1 MKRSL
6 LALAAIAA
14 LPIAATA
21 QTQSATVNVKATV
34 ASSVTITEINNTI
47 DFGTTGLTPGAA
59 ASVPASGSTSYQSSV
74 VANEQVNIAIP
85 STTVAM
91 SDGGT
96 GSFSVTLSC
105 GTAAT
110 SNAATTTAMASCAGS
125 VPAGTTYFYVGASI
139 ASGATTS
146 APAGSYTGSTTLN
159 YTWTKY

>member
-6 LALAAIAA
+6 LSLAAIAA
-14 LPIAATA
+14 LPIGASA
-21 QTQSATVNVKATV
+21 QSATVNVKATV
-34 ASSVTITEINNTI
+34 ASSVVITEINNTI

-59 ASVPASGSTSYQSSV
+59 ASVPASGTTSYQSSI
-74 VANEQVNIAIP
+74 VANEQVNISIP
-85 STTVAM
+85 TTTVAM
-91 SDGGT
+91 TDGGT

-110 SNAATTTAMASCAGS
+110 SNSATTTAMASCAGS

-146 APAGSYTGSTTLN
+146 APAGNYTGSTTLK
-159 YTWTKY
+159 YTWTAY

>member
-6 LALAAIAA
+6 LAVAAIAA
-14 LPIAATA
+14 LPIVASA
-21 QTQSATVNVKATV
+21 QATVNVKATV

-59 ASVPASGSTSYQSSV
+59 ASVPASGTTSYQSSI

-85 STTVAM
+85 TTTVAM
-91 SDGGT
+91 SDGAG
-96 GSFSVTLSC
+96 GSFNVSLSC
-105 GTAAT
+105 GTAAS

-146 APAGSYTGSTTLN
+146 APAGNYTGSTTLN
-159 YTWTKY
+159 YTWTAY